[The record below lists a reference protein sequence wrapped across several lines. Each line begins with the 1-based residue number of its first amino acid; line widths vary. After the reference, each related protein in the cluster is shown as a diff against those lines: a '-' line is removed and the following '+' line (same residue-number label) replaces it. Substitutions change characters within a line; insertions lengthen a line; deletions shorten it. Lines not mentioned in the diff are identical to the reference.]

1 MRQTIPNP
9 VIAVVAEV
17 LGQHYYSHSKLNTLF
32 MGAGAAGDPPP
43 GNCVQKCLSWL
54 QRVNDDLGVMP
65 LTVLGRVLFQFME
78 TGGGAAIYHSSQITG
93 GQEKIRA
100 VLGRCGLAY
109 HEGGVVLAGG
119 TAPPVSSLQDV
130 LRRRDLPA
138 LELEFKRALDT
149 LESDPP
155 AAVTAACS
163 ILESLFKIVLQEEK
177 VALPSKET
185 IKPLWAAVQGRLG
198 LNPADTADEDVRRVL
213 SGLTSVVDGI
223 GSFRTHAGSAH
234 GHGRQAHQVLPRHA
248 RVVVHAAHTL
258 CLFVLETWEAQ
269 RGKEPSRG

>member
-32 MGAGAAGDPPP
+32 MGAGAAGDSPP

-54 QRVNDDLGVMP
+54 QRVNDDLAVMP

-78 TGGGAAIYHSSQITG
+78 TGGDAE

-109 HEGGVVLAGG
+109 HESGVVLAGG

-130 LRRRDLPA
+130 LRHRDLPA

-155 AAVTAACS
+155 AAVTAGCS

-177 VALPSKET
+177 VTLPSKET

-213 SGLTSVVDGI
+213 SGLTSIVDGI

-248 RVVVHAAHTL
+248 RLVVHAAHTL

-269 RGKEPSRG
+269 RGKEAGRG